1 VVDDLTKNVNPATG
15 KPYKWF
21 RIKID
26 KALYDEIQTN
36 QRSWW
41 TREKIVPA
49 QLFVREDTV
58 KI

>member
-1 VVDDLTKNVNPATG
+1 LTKNVNPATG